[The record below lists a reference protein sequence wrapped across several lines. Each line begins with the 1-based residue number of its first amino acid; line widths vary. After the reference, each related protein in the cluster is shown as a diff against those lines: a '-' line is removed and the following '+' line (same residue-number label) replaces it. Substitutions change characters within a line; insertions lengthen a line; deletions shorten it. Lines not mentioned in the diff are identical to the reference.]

1 MKYGQLDKMI
11 EYIENNLIE
20 PIDDLK
26 LSKIV
31 GLPPYILQRV
41 FQFITGM
48 TIIEYIRKR
57 RLSKAYEY
65 LIRNE
70 KNVTELAFLYGYS
83 STSSFSRAFKQC
95 FGILPSQVKK
105 EKEII
110 TFPRII
116 FEQNMVDTENLSYE
130 INTIEQMELY
140 GRKCAID
147 DENYI
152 SQIYQF
158 YNELEQSNLLQ
169 KLKRGTWYGLTIIEK
184 DKEFYFVGSTK
195 YDSKLEKL
203 KIPKIQCMISKESFI
218 SQKEIAREEIKMIHS
233 LIPATDYE
241 HCKNTKLYE
250 IEIYNIDQ
258 CQIAIP
264 IS

>member
-11 EYIENNLIE
+11 DYIENNLSE
-20 PIDDLK
+20 PIDYLK

-48 TIIEYIRKR
+48 TITEYIRKR
-57 RLSKAYEY
+57 RLSKSYEY
-65 LIRNE
+65 LSRNE

-83 STSSFSRAFKQC
+83 STSSFSRSFRNY
-95 FGILPSQVKK
+95 FGIRPHEVKK
-105 EKEII
+105 NKELI
-110 TFPRII
+110 TFPKMV
-116 FEQNMVDTENLSYE
+116 FEKDIVDLEELKYQ
-130 INTIEQMELY
+130 INTIEEMELY
-140 GRKCAID
+140 GRRCEID

-158 YNELEQSNLLQ
+158 YNELEQSNILQ
-169 KLKRGTWYGLTIIEK
+169 KLKKGTWYGLTIIEK
-184 DKEFYFVGSTK
+184 DKEFYFVGSTN
-195 YDSKLEKL
+195 YNPNLEHL
-203 KIPKIQCMISKESFI
+203 NFPKTQCIISDKSLIE
-218 SQKEIAREEIKMIHS
+218 QKDIARREIKMIHS
-233 LIPATDYE
+233 LLPATNYE

-250 IEIYNIDQ
+250 IEIYIKDK